1 MKNTI
6 RYLINKYSV
15 SLQKKIKKLLFF
27 STLCLCIYAKG
38 QTTIAQ
44 STSTPIKIDGMPDA
58 VWDKAESTSSFW
70 QYFPSDS
77 IQAPQQTQVKF
88 LFDNQNLYVLI
99 VAEADYN
106 NFITPSL
113 RRDFSFRN
121 SDSVT
126 LVLDTFNDGTNAF
139 IFGTNPEGVQRE
151 ALISNGGANPSQD
164 FNDSWDV
171 KWEVAVQKFD
181 RGYRTEMKIPFSSL
195 RYADN
200 NKEWRVNVYRSE
212 IAKNMSSTWAK
223 IPRNQSIAGLAY
235 MNTLS
240 FEKELPKAKTPI
252 ALIPFSSGIV
262 AKNFEENNSNENLS
276 FGGDAKLSIGNGMI
290 LDLTLNPD
298 FSQVEVDDQIINLT
312 RFEVR
317 LPEKRQ
323 FFIQNSDLFDNYGD
337 QYETQP
343 FFSRRIGV
351 AKDLDGNTIE
361 NKIIAGA
368 RLSGKISN
376 NMRLGFL
383 NMQTQEDRANGI
395 SANNNTVLSLQQ
407 KMFSRS
413 YLGLIFVNRQ
423 QTGDELEDIEQDEFN
438 RVLGLDYTLASKDNK
453 WTGRSFIHQSFLP
466 EKTTDGYSV
475 GFRLN
480 YNARKNIIRY
490 GLNRI
495 GEGYQSDLGFLRRKG
510 IQKHFLRY
518 GHRLWIDSK
527 TIRSIELSQSI
538 FYIDKPKSNGL
549 VTDRSLSSS
558 AEINFSD
565 QSRFQVEYSR
575 NYTYLIDEFD
585 PLKIDNAIVLE
596 ADTDYTYSD
605 FEISYRSNFS
615 KKINYSFQ
623 SSFGEFYNGTKFSVR
638 SEVAIRLQP
647 RFNGSIE
654 INYEKIDFPAP
665 YTSGEL
671 WLIGPKID
679 YTFSKSI
686 FWNTFIQYSSQSET
700 LGINSR
706 LQWRFAPL
714 SDFYIVYNDN
724 YFATTTFVPRVRSL
738 TFKLTY
744 WLNL

>member
-1 MKNTI
+1 MALSCAIQLQGQESIARFTDSTI
-6 RYLINKYSV
+6 E
-15 SLQKKIKKLLFF
+15 
-27 STLCLCIYAKG
+27 
-38 QTTIAQ
+38 
-44 STSTPIKIDGMPDA
+44 IDGIQDTA
-58 VWDKAESTSSFW
+58 WDTIQPSSSFW

-99 VAEADYN
+99 VAEADYD
-106 NFITPSL
+106 NFISPSL
-113 RRDFSFRN
+113 RRDFSSRN

-139 IFGTNPEGVQRE
+139 LFGTNPEGVQRE
-151 ALISNGGANPSQD
+151 ALISNGGSNFPQD
-164 FNDSWDV
+164 FNLSWDV
-171 KWEVAVQKFD
+171 KWEVAVQKFEG
-181 RGYRTEMKIPFSSL
+181 GYRAEMKIPFSNI

-200 NKEWRVNVYRSE
+200 TTDWRVNVYRSE
-212 IAKNMSSTWAK
+212 IAKNISSTWAK

-235 MNTLS
+235 MNSLA
-240 FEKELPKAKTPI
+240 FDKELPKAKTPI
-252 ALIPFSSGIV
+252 ALIPFTSGIT
-262 AKNFEENNSNENLS
+262 ARDFEENTSDSNLS
-276 FGGDAKLSIGNGMI
+276 FGGDAKMSIGNGMI
-290 LDLTLNPD
+290 LDLTINPD

-395 SANNNTVLSLQQ
+395 SANNNTVFSLQQ

-423 QTGDELEDIEQDEFN
+423 QTGDELEDNEQDKFN

-466 EKTTDGYSV
+466 NKTTDAYSA

-480 YNARKNIIRY
+480 YNVRKHIIRY

-495 GEGYQSDLGFLRRKG
+495 GEGYQSDLGFLRRTG

-518 GHRLWIDSK
+518 GHRLWVDSK
-527 TIRSIELSQSI
+527 KIRSIELSQSI
-538 FYIDKPKSNGL
+538 FYIDKPKSDDL
-549 VTDRSLSSS
+549 ITDRAFSTRG
-558 AEINFSD
+558 EINFTN
-565 QSRFQVEYSR
+565 QSRLQFEYNR
-575 NYTYLIDEFD
+575 RYTYLTDDFD
-585 PLKIDNAIVLE
+585 PIGIENAIALPAE
-596 ADTDYTYSD
+596 TGYSYND
-605 FEISYRSNFS
+605 FEVSYRSNFS
-615 KKINYSFQ
+615 KKINYNFQ
-623 SSFGEFYNGTKFSVR
+623 TSYGDFYSGTKLSVS

-647 RFNGSIE
+647 RFNGSIKV
-654 INYEKIDFPAP
+654 NYDKIDFPAP

-686 FWNTFIQYSSQSET
+686 FWNTFVQYSSQSET

>member
-1 MKNTI
+1 
-6 RYLINKYSV
+6 
-15 SLQKKIKKLLFF
+15 
-27 STLCLCIYAKG
+27 
-38 QTTIAQ
+38 
-44 STSTPIKIDGMPDA
+44 
-58 VWDKAESTSSFW
+58 
-70 QYFPSDS
+70 
-77 IQAPQQTQVKF
+77 
-88 LFDNQNLYVLI
+88 
-99 VAEADYN
+99 
-106 NFITPSL
+106 
-113 RRDFSFRN
+113 
-121 SDSVT
+121 
-126 LVLDTFNDGTNAF
+126 
-139 IFGTNPEGVQRE
+139 
-151 ALISNGGANPSQD
+151 
-164 FNDSWDV
+164 
-171 KWEVAVQKFD
+171 
-181 RGYRTEMKIPFSSL
+181 
-195 RYADN
+195 
-200 NKEWRVNVYRSE
+200 
-212 IAKNMSSTWAK
+212 
-223 IPRNQSIAGLAY
+223 
-235 MNTLS
+235 
-240 FEKELPKAKTPI
+240 
-252 ALIPFSSGIV
+252 
-262 AKNFEENNSNENLS
+262 
-276 FGGDAKLSIGNGMI
+276 
-290 LDLTLNPD
+290 
-298 FSQVEVDDQIINLT
+298 
-312 RFEVR
+312 
-317 LPEKRQ
+317 
-323 FFIQNSDLFDNYGD
+323 
-337 QYETQP
+337 
-343 FFSRRIGV
+343 
-351 AKDLDGNTIE
+351 
-361 NKIIAGA
+361 
-368 RLSGKISN
+368 
-376 NMRLGFL
+376 
-383 NMQTQEDRANGI
+383 MQTQEDRANGI

-423 QTGDELEDIEQDEFN
+423 QTGDELEDNEQVHFN
-438 RVLGLDYTLASKDNK
+438 RVIGLDYTLASKDNK
-453 WTGRSFIHQSFLP
+453 WTGRSYIHQSFLP
-466 EKTTDGYSV
+466 EKTTDGYSA

-527 TIRSIELSQSI
+527 TIRSLELSQSI
-538 FYIDKPKSNGL
+538 FYIDRPKSNGL
-549 VTDRSLSSS
+549 VTDRSLSSR

-565 QSRFQVEYSR
+565 QSRFQVEFSR

-585 PLKIDNAIVLE
+585 PLRVDNAVVLE
-596 ADTDYTYSD
+596 ANTGYTYSD

-615 KKINYSFQ
+615 KKINYRFQ
-623 SSFGEFYNGTKFSVR
+623 TSFGEFYNGTKFSIR

-654 INYEKIDFPAP
+654 INYDKIDFPAP

>member
-1 MKNTI
+1 M
-6 RYLINKYSV
+6 
-15 SLQKKIKKLLFF
+15 QKKAIKQFLYPFIFF
-27 STLCLCIYAKG
+27 FAVFVQG
-38 QTTIAQ
+38 QETIARA
-44 STSTPIKIDGMPDA
+44 TTANILIDGLEDEEWNSVEP
-58 VWDKAESTSSFW
+58 SSSFW

-77 IQAPQQTQVKF
+77 IQAPQQTRVKF
-88 LFDNQNLYVLI
+88 LFDAQNLYVLI
-99 VAEADYN
+99 IAEADYT

-113 RRDFSFRN
+113 RRDFSSRT

-139 IFGTNPEGVQRE
+139 LFGTNPEGVQRE
-151 ALISNGGANPSQD
+151 ALISNGGTNFPQD
-164 FNDSWDV
+164 FNISWDV

-181 RGYRTEMKIPFSSL
+181 GGYRTEMKIPFSSL
-195 RYADN
+195 RYAEN
-200 NKEWRVNVYRSE
+200 NTDWQVNVYRSE
-212 IAKNMSSTWAK
+212 IGQNRTSTWAK

-240 FEKELPKAKTPI
+240 FEKELPKAKAPI

-262 AKNFEENNSNENLS
+262 SKDFEENTSDSNLS

-337 QYETQP
+337 RFETQP

-368 RLSGKISN
+368 RLSGKITN

-395 SANNNTVLSLQQ
+395 SANNNTVFSLQQ

-423 QTGDELEDIEQDEFN
+423 QTGDELEGNEQDKFN

-466 EKTTDGYSV
+466 NKTTDAYSA

-480 YNARKNIIRY
+480 YNVRKHIIRY
-490 GLNRI
+490 GINRI
-495 GEGYQSDLGFLRRKG
+495 GDGYQSDLGFLRRTG

-518 GHRLWIDSK
+518 GHRLWVDSP
-527 TIRSIELSQSI
+527 TIRSIQLSQSL
-538 FYIDKPKSNGL
+538 FYIDKPKSNNL
-549 VTDRSLSSS
+549 VTDRALSSR
-558 AEINFSD
+558 AEINFTD
-565 QSRFQVEYSR
+565 QSRFQLEYNKR
-575 NYTYLIDEFD
+575 YTFLTDEFN
-585 PLKIDNAIVLE
+585 PLGIDDAIVLPGE
-596 ADTDYTYSD
+596 MGYNYSD
-605 FEISYRSNFS
+605 VEVSYRSNFS
-615 KKINYSFQ
+615 KKINYNFQ
-623 SSFGEFYNGTKFSVR
+623 TSFGDFYNGTKFSVS
-638 SEVAIRLQP
+638 SEIAIRLQP
-647 RFNGSIE
+647 RFNGSIKV
-654 INYEKIDFPAP
+654 NYDKIDFPAP

-671 WLIGPKID
+671 WLIGPKLD